1 MWVHMTNDEL
11 KLQIEKLCNVY
22 DECLSEENTNMAW
35 EFDPEG
41 KDGGIG
47 IFKIHVTVLSIMK
60 VQKIVNETR
69 KLLAND

>member
-1 MWVHMTNDEL
+1 MTKDEL
-11 KLQIEKLCNVY
+11 EIQLKKVLDVY

-60 VQKIVNETR
+60 VKKIVDETR